1 MQKNWY
7 QSKTVWTGVLG
18 VLSAVAAFATGD
30 ADLANSIQLAITS
43 LIGIF
48 LRTAVNK

>member
-7 QSKTVWTGVLG
+7 QTKTVWVGIIGVI
-18 VLSAVAAFATGD
+18 SAAAAFATNEASL
-30 ADLANSIQLAITS
+30 ADSIQLAVTS

>member
-18 VLSAVAAFATGD
+18 VLSAATAFATGET
-30 ADLANSIQLAITS
+30 DLANSIQLAITS